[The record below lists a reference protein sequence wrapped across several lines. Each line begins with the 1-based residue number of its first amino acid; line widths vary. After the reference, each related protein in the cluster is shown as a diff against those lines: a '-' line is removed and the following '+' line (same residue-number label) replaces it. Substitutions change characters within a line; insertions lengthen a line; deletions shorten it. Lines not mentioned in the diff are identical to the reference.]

1 MRSLI
6 LFCFVLFSTANAL
19 AQAKEQKAATA
30 QNILFILDASGSMWQ
45 KSDNEFRIA
54 IARSV
59 MKNLLGKLPAN
70 TRAGLIA
77 YGHHRKEDCDD
88 IETLAPLAPLD
99 KTMLA
104 TKLDAINPV
113 GKTPIAKSIQHALA
127 LIRTETAPVTII
139 LVSDGLETCE
149 GNACDLVKQAKE
161 QGVKITLHVVGF
173 GIVEK
178 DLSALECIAQAG
190 GGQYFPANNAGELA
204 EALDQT
210 VVPPPAGGGYL
221 SVKVTREGK
230 LLDATVRVF
239 KKGEKKPFLSARTYE
254 GKATN
259 PRLLN
264 LSPGTYDVEVMSVSM
279 DGKPIQWL
287 KDLVVPSNDTLVQSV
302 DFSQGV
308 VSVLVTDNGILSDA
322 TINIFKTGTKERV
335 AGGRSYNQPTHNPAS
350 YRIVPG
356 TYDVEIASVK
366 IEGRPV
372 VRFEKQVLVSGATL
386 SLAHDYAT
394 GELKI
399 GAFQGQDFVDAA
411 ITIYSK
417 KTGKNIA
424 GGRTYMSASTNPN
437 TFLLEPGD
445 YRVDL
450 NPVKPKGLAK
460 KSFEVTLKAKE
471 TVERTSKW

>member
-1 MRSLI
+1 MRSFFLFGLVLI
-6 LFCFVLFSTANAL
+6 CCTSAV
-19 AQAKEQKAATA
+19 AQAQEQKTASA

-54 IARSV
+54 IARTV

-70 TRAGLIA
+70 TRTGLIA
-77 YGHHRKEDCDD
+77 YGHHHKDDCND
-88 IETLAPLAPLD
+88 IETLTPLGPLD
-99 KTMLA
+99 KVALSA
-104 TKLDAINPV
+104 KLDAINPV
-113 GKTPIAKSIQHALA
+113 GKTPIARSIQHALA

-149 GNACDLVKQAKE
+149 GNACDLVTQAKA

-221 SVKVTREGK
+221 SVEVTREGK
-230 LLDATVRVF
+230 LLDAAVRVF
-239 KKGEKKPFLSARTYE
+239 KKGEKKPFFSARTYE

-259 PRLLN
+259 PRLLT
-264 LSPGTYDVEVMSVSM
+264 LSPGTYDVEVMSVAM
-279 DGKPIQWL
+279 DGKPTQWL

-308 VSVLVTDNGILSDA
+308 VKILVTDNGVLSDA

-335 AGGRSYNQPTHNPAS
+335 AGGRSYDQPTHNPAT
-350 YRIVPG
+350 YHIVPG

-372 VRFEKQVLVSGATL
+372 VRMEKQVLASGATL
-386 SLAHDYAT
+386 SLAHDYVT

-411 ITIYSK
+411 IAIYAK

-424 GGRTYMSASTNPN
+424 GGRTYMSASSNPN

-460 KSFEVTLKAKE
+460 KSFEVTVKAKE
-471 TVERTSKW
+471 TVERTGEW

>member
-1 MRSLI
+1 MRSFFLI
-6 LFCFVLFSTANAL
+6 SLVLLSWTGAF
-19 AQAKEQKAATA
+19 AQAGEQKTATA

-54 IARSV
+54 IARTV

-70 TRAGLIA
+70 TRTGLIA
-77 YGHHRKEDCDD
+77 YGHRQKEDCND
-88 IETLAPLAPLD
+88 IETLAPLGPLD
-99 KTMLA
+99 KTVLS

-149 GNACDLVKQAKE
+149 GNACDLVKQAKT

-178 DLSALECIAQAG
+178 DLSALECLAQAG

-221 SVKVTREGK
+221 SVKATQEGK
-230 LLDATVRVF
+230 LLDATVKVF
-239 KKGEKKPFLSARTYE
+239 KKGEKKHFFSARTYE

-259 PRLLN
+259 PRVLN
-264 LSPGTYDVEVMSVSM
+264 LAPGAYDVEVMSVAM
-279 DGKPIQWL
+279 DGKPTQWL
-287 KDLVVPSNDTLVQSV
+287 KDLVVPSNDTLVHIV

-308 VSVLVTDNGILSDA
+308 MKILVTENGILSDA
-322 TINIFKTGTKERV
+322 TVTILKMGTKERV
-335 AGGRSYNQPTHNPAS
+335 AGGRSYTRPETNPAI

-372 VRFEKQVLVSGATL
+372 VRIEKQVLASGATL

-417 KTGKNIA
+417 KTGKSIA
-424 GGRTYMSASTNPN
+424 GGRTYMSASSNPN

-460 KSFEVTLKAKE
+460 KSFEVTVKAKE
-471 TVERTSKW
+471 TVERITKW

>member
-1 MRSLI
+1 MRSYFL
-6 LFCFVLFSTANAL
+6 LGLVLFSCTGAF
-19 AQAKEQKAATA
+19 AQAKEQKEATA

-54 IARSV
+54 IARTV
-59 MKNLLGKLPAN
+59 MKNLLGKLPAT
-70 TRAGLIA
+70 TRTGLVA
-77 YGHHRKEDCDD
+77 YGHRQKEDCND
-88 IETLAPLAPLD
+88 IETLAPLGPLD
-99 KTMLA
+99 KMALA
-104 TKLDAINPV
+104 AKLDAINPV
-113 GKTPIAKSIQHALA
+113 GKTPIALSIQHALA

-149 GNACDLVKQAKE
+149 GNACDLVKQAKA

-221 SVKVTREGK
+221 SVKVTRESK
-230 LLDATVRVF
+230 LLDAAVRVF
-239 KKGEKKPFLSARTYE
+239 KKGEKKPFLAARTYE

-259 PRLLN
+259 PRLLT
-264 LSPGTYDVEVMSVSM
+264 LAPGTYDVEVMSVAM
-279 DGKPIQWL
+279 DGKPTQWL
-287 KDLVVPSNDTLVQSV
+287 KDVVVPSNDTLVQSV

-308 VSVLVTDNGILSDA
+308 VNVLVTENSILSDA
-322 TINIFKTGTKERV
+322 TITILKTGTKERV
-335 AGGRSYNQPTHNPAS
+335 AGGRSYTRPETNPAT

-366 IEGRPV
+366 IEGRPM
-372 VRFEKQVLVSGATL
+372 VRIEKQILASGATL

-411 ITIYSK
+411 IGIYSK
-417 KTGKNIA
+417 KTGENIA
-424 GGRTYMSASTNPN
+424 GGRTYMSASSNPK

-450 NPVKPKGLAK
+450 SPVKPKGLPK
-460 KSFEVTLKAKE
+460 KSFEITVKAKE
-471 TVERTSKW
+471 TVEQTTKW